1 MVLRLIELGYPLDE
15 VLCCDTT
22 MEFPSMY
29 RHIEKVR
36 AVVEAAGV
44 KFTLLR
50 SPHDFAWWLTQHP
63 AQRPEDH
70 PDYGKLGLGWPG
82 VYSRWCTKQL
92 KVKIINDHLRELREL
107 YDLRQYIGIAADE
120 QDRLDRKSN
129 QGKAKIYP
137 LDDWG
142 WAEADAMHYCNAK
155 GYDWEGL
162 YKIFKRVSC
171 WCCPFQPLEELRK
184 MRMYFPELWHDL
196 LYLDRQQFRGY
207 KGGRSVAE
215 LDKRFALEE
224 VLEAAGERIDNRA
237 FYTDL
242 KRHLAGEV
250 TAEQI
255 LQERHEKREAEIAAK
270 QVPGQQSLFD

>member
-1 MVLRLIELGYPLDE
+1 MVLRLIELGYPLHE

-22 MEFPSMY
+22 MEFPAMY

-44 KFTLLR
+44 KFTMLR
-50 SPHDFAWWLTQHP
+50 SPHDFEYWLTQHP
-63 AQRPEDH
+63 TERPEDH
-70 PDYGKLGLGWPG
+70 PYYGELGMGWPG
-82 VYSRWCTKQL
+82 IYTRWCTGHL
-92 KVKIINDHLRELREL
+92 KIKIIDNYLRDLRDR
-107 YDLRQYIGIAADE
+107 YDLRQYIGLAADE
-120 QDRLDRKSN
+120 QHRLSRKNNKSGN
-129 QGKAKIYP
+129 MIHP
-137 LDDWG
+137 LVEWG
-142 WAEADAMHYCNAK
+142 WTEDDAMRYCSDK
-155 GYDWEGL
+155 GYDWEGI
-162 YKIFKRVSC
+162 YKIFDRVSC
-171 WCCPFQPLEELRK
+171 WCCPFQPLPELRK
-184 MRMYFPELWHDL
+184 LRTHFPELWHDL
-196 LYLDRQQFRGY
+196 LILDGKQFLSY
-207 KGGRSVAE
+207 KNGRSVADLE
-215 LDKRFALEE
+215 KRFALEE